1 MKINKAIGAAMVI
14 GAIAYHMIPNAFSN
28 KGVSKVIT
36 DGNNDDSEIL
46 KDNADQ
52 DIDEAE
58 VLTKKLNKLKA
69 DRDQL
74 VRRLSIPQP
83 NLETYQLLS
92 IRLNHLNQTIQT
104 TELRL
109 KDV

>member
-1 MKINKAIGAAMVI
+1 MKFKNVLGAAMVI
-14 GAIAYHMIPNAFSN
+14 GAIAYHMIPNAFSD
-28 KGVSKVIT
+28 KGVSKDIV
-36 DGNNDDSEIL
+36 DGDNDPEVL

-58 VLTKKLNKLKA
+58 VLAKKLNKLKA

-74 VRRLSIPQP
+74 IRRLSIPQP

-92 IRLNHLNQTIQT
+92 IRLNHLNQVIQT
-104 TELRL
+104 TEMRL
-109 KDV
+109 KDVE

>member
-1 MKINKAIGAAMVI
+1 MKFKKMLGAAMVI
-14 GAIAYHMIPNAFSN
+14 GAMAYCIVPNLLFDRKVSN
-28 KGVSKVIT
+28 EIT
-36 DGNNDDSEIL
+36 DDPEVL

-74 VRRLSIPQP
+74 IRRLSIPQP

-104 TELRL
+104 TEMRL
-109 KDV
+109 KDVE